1 MKAAVPT
8 MRKVVPRL
16 GRKGSGT
23 GSAAPNFSK
32 PEALYDF
39 EVVGHHLTDPDRLLV
54 LGDDEHLYALD
65 VQNGRTAPTQ
75 FSTQWLTDTC
85 AVPINACANR
95 RTIYP

>member
-16 GRKGSGT
+16 GRNRSGT
-23 GSAAPNFSK
+23 GTATDDSAN
-32 PEALYDF
+32 PEALFDF
-39 EVVGHHLTDPDRLLV
+39 EVIGHHQTDPDRLLV

-65 VQNGRTAPTQ
+65 VQNGRTAPTE
-75 FSTQWLTDTC
+75 FSTQWLIDTC
-85 AVPINACANR
+85 AVPIKACANR